1 MHDVETLLV
10 IASTHGEGD
19 PPDNARAFYDRL
31 HAPDAPRLD
40 GLRYA
45 VLALGDSNYEH
56 FAKCGRDFDAR
67 LAELGAV
74 RLIECVESDVDV
86 DEPFERWKSAIYV
99 ALESGPKPA
108 QPGAPRNG
116 TPGRRAVS
124 ARLVANRNLCGPGAD
139 KETRHIVFA
148 SGDGDLA
155 YEPGDAF
162 GVVPQNCPHAI
173 EKLVTAVGFGGDERV
188 ADGHGE
194 SVSLADALRDR
205 YAIGKLTA
213 PVVRAFA
220 ERSRDAVLLELCEPS
235 NADRLRDFMYG
246 REVIDLFSMLRGLAV
261 SASDFVGMLGKL
273 TPRLFSIASSP
284 RAHPGEV
291 HLTVAVVR
299 YTAHNRERKG
309 ICSTFLAER
318 IADGANVPVYVQRN
332 ARFRLPADG
341 QGPHRHDRP
350 GTGIAPFRA
359 FLADRRAL
367 GNPGRNWLFLG
378 DRTAA
383 DTFLYRD
390 ELEPMVADG
399 HLTRLDTAFSRDQA
413 ERVYVQ
419 HRMRESARELYA
431 WLEEGA
437 HVYVCGDASQM
448 AKDVDVALRHIV
460 AGQSGRDTEHAAD
473 YVEQMRSDGRYQR
486 DVY

>member
-1 MHDVETLLV
+1 M
-10 IASTHGEGD
+10 
-19 PPDNARAFYDRL
+19 
-31 HAPDAPRLD
+31 
-40 GLRYA
+40 
-45 VLALGDSNYEH
+45 
-56 FAKCGRDFDAR
+56 
-67 LAELGAV
+67 
-74 RLIECVESDVDV
+74 
-86 DEPFERWKSAIYV
+86 
-99 ALESGPKPA
+99 
-108 QPGAPRNG
+108 
-116 TPGRRAVS
+116 
-124 ARLVANRNLCGPGAD
+124 
-139 KETRHIVFA
+139 
-148 SGDGDLA
+148 
-155 YEPGDAF
+155 
-162 GVVPQNCPHAI
+162 
-173 EKLVTAVGFGGDERV
+173 
-188 ADGHGE
+188 
-194 SVSLADALRDR
+194 
-205 YAIGKLTA
+205 
-213 PVVRAFA
+213 
-220 ERSRDAVLLELCEPS
+220 
-235 NADRLRDFMYG
+235 
-246 REVIDLFSMLRGLAV
+246 
-261 SASDFVGMLGKL
+261 
-273 TPRLFSIASSP
+273 
-284 RAHPGEV
+284 

-341 QGPHRHDRP
+341 KAPIVMIGP

-367 GNPGRNWLFLG
+367 GNPGRNWLFFG

-460 AGQSGRDTEHAAD
+460 AEQSGRDTEHAAD